1 MYDFS
6 LVLMIAQHAQKDPRE
21 YLPFL
26 RELRALSKFYQRFRI
41 DDHLKRHV
49 KALRNLGLAGAD
61 HFEEAMS
68 YVEQHQLYE
77 EALSIWRNTDSYKAV
92 LNVYGNW
99 LFDRR
104 EFKQAALVFVE
115 AEKPSKVMVAYE
127 KSLEWQE
134 LFDLALRENR
144 SEEDVIVMGYRV
156 AGIFACLVTFGWTRL
171 KSLLSEDLSSKK
183 RYSEAARVLLDYS
196 KDVRQA
202 VIALVQGHNISEAR
216 RVVSIIAR
224 HMHLFCSLCRVLRRL
239 CLHYLPS

>member
-1 MYDFS
+1 
-6 LVLMIAQHAQKDPRE
+6 
-21 YLPFL
+21 
-26 RELRALSKFYQRFRI
+26 
-41 DDHLKRHV
+41 
-49 KALRNLGLAGAD
+49 
-61 HFEEAMS
+61 MS

-77 EALSIWRNTDSYKAV
+77 EALSIWRNTDSYKVRMTLYALRFMLLHPLFKAV

-104 EFKQAALVFVE
+104 EFKQAALGKPVSSQRVTICLIQCAIISVFVE

-127 KSLEWQE
+127 KSLEWEE
-134 LFDLALRENR
+134 LFDLALRENM

-216 RVVSIIAR
+216 RVVSVIAR